1 MCAAL
6 AGGFRY
12 QTEYLEM
19 SLQKTLLVGVSIVLL
34 LAGGITIA
42 FGRYGMQRELTDML
56 DPQLAQVAYL
66 AANAANGLTQNT
78 QLLRIPDKVS
88 EHELWETA
96 LILQRWDGAVM
107 TSLLSRDA
115 EFPRPMQE
123 GFSEATI
130 GNRIWRTY
138 TLATATGWVLVA
150 QPREARDEVMSHVS
164 LIAALPSL
172 LGLPII
178 GVVIA
183 LLIRHGISPLRR
195 LAASLER
202 RPPFSTEPLALA
214 GLPQEIQ
221 PVVSAFNG
229 LLIRVNIA
237 VERERDFI
245 TDAAHALRTP
255 ITALQL
261 QAESLREAKSRTD
274 FSERL
279 NDLINGIA
287 RGRRTVEQLLTLAR
301 AEHLSQGTTEV
312 RAALAALPERFSAAL
327 QGKGLSLQLELEQL
341 ATVSV
346 PLHAHTLNTMLDNL
360 LDNAIRYSLP
370 GGLINVGASVAKG
383 RVRIWLR
390 DFGPGLSPNEIE
402 RVFDRF
408 YRPSDDSTTG
418 TGLGL
423 AIVRTI
429 CEAAGGRVW
438 LESPSERNGLL
449 AIVELPIAN

>member
-19 SLQKTLLVGVSIVLL
+19 SLQKRLLVGVSIVLL

-42 FGRYGMQRELTDML
+42 LGRYGIQHELNEML
-56 DPQLAQVAYL
+56 DPHLMQVADLAASDTDGLAQD
-66 AANAANGLTQNT
+66 TQP
-78 QLLRIPDKVS
+78 LRKSDKVS

-96 LILQRWDGAVM
+96 LVLQRWDDAAM
-107 TSLLSRDA
+107 TTLLSRDA

-138 TLATATGWVLVA
+138 SLATATGWVLVA
-150 QPREARDEVMSHVS
+150 QPREARDEVMGRVS

-183 LLIRHGISPLRR
+183 LLIRHGLSPLRR

-214 GLPQEIQ
+214 GLPQEVQ
-221 PVVSAFNG
+221 PVVSAFND

-255 ITALQL
+255 ITAVQL
-261 QAESLREAKSRTD
+261 QAESLREAKSRSE

-279 NDLINGIA
+279 TDLISGIA

-301 AEHLSQGTTEV
+301 AEHPSQGSTEV
-312 RAALAALPERFSAAL
+312 RAALNQLQERFGAAMQAKNL
-327 QGKGLSLQLELEQL
+327 VLNLEIGQL
-341 ATVSV
+341 ATECVA
-346 PLHAHTLNTMLDNL
+346 LHSHTLNTILDNL

-370 GGLINVGASVAKG
+370 AGQIKLGASLEAT
-383 RVRIWLR
+383 RVRVWVR
-390 DFGPGLSPNEIE
+390 DYGPGLSSHEIE

-408 YRPSDDSTTG
+408 YRPGNDITTG

-423 AIVRTI
+423 AIVRAI

-438 LESPSERNGLL
+438 LESPGERSGLL
-449 AIVELPIAN
+449 AIVELPIA